1 MLPWGWS
8 VPWQVGGWSDPPPL
22 GPGGGVGGTGVLGCW
37 GKIKLTIVFWGVLDK
52 KILFSGGGW
61 ERKSSF
67 FRGGFEGGGKK
78 KQLFVGGGW
87 LGVRVGS
94 HPPQEKEKNPPLPA
108 PALNFFNPL
117 AQKKNELFCPPHSPQ
132 KRRRILSP

>member
-52 KILFSGGGW
+52 KILFSGGGGK
-61 ERKSSF
+61 EKVRFFAEGLRVGVKKNSF
-67 FRGGFEGGGKK
+67 
-78 KQLFVGGGW
+78 LWAGGGW
-87 LGVRVGS
+87 GFGWG
-94 HPPQEKEKNPPLPA
+94 HTPH
-108 PALNFFNPL
+108 
-117 AQKKNELFCPPHSPQ
+117 KKRRKIPHSPH
-132 KRRRILSP
+132 LP